1 MPDVYRV
8 VQWAT
13 GNVGRHALRA
23 VLERDQFELVG
34 VHAFSADKIGA
45 DAGTLAGVDPV
56 GLAATDDVDALIAA
70 APDCVLYTPR
80 VVDYELVCRL
90 LESGI
95 NVVTTGDFLTGSHHP
110 QELAMLTAA
119 ATLGGTTF
127 LGTGFEPGFVNVVAG
142 FLSGAC
148 RRVRSVKLVET
159 LDCTQYPVREAWTV
173 LGFAKPAKDR
183 LVEFDPS
190 SARYGL
196 GYFESLDLV
205 ASMLGVEL
213 DHQRGFIEN
222 ALATKHLDLGWI
234 TFAEGTVAG
243 QRRTYRGYRNGRVV
257 VELAICWTMS
267 DEALD
272 PQWADPE
279 GFAVEI
285 DGEPRVDAVIRFGPP
300 HDAELSDE
308 RTIMGLLMVGTAMAA
323 VNAIPHVCAAPPGV
337 LTHIDL
343 PIRGTHGA
351 LID

>member
-1 MPDVYRV
+1 MTPYRV

-13 GNVGRHALRA
+13 GNVGRHSLRA
-23 VLERDQFELVG
+23 VLERDQFEVVG
-34 VHAFSADKIGA
+34 VHAFSADKIGT
-45 DAGTLAGVDPV
+45 DAGTLAGIDPV
-56 GLAATDDVDALIAA
+56 GVVATDDVDALIGAV
-70 APDCVLYTPR
+70 PDCVLYTPR

-110 QELAMLTAA
+110 KELAALTAA
-119 ATLGGTTF
+119 ATAGETTF
-127 LGTGFEPGFVNVVAG
+127 LGTGFEPGFINVVAG

-148 RRVRSVKLVET
+148 RRVHSVKLVET

-205 ASMLGVEL
+205 ASLLGVEL
-213 DHQRGFIEN
+213 EAKQGLIEN
-222 ALATKHLDLGWI
+222 AVTTRDLDLGWI
-234 TFAEGTVAG
+234 AFAKGTVAG

-267 DEALD
+267 DEALE
-272 PQWADPE
+272 PQWTDPE

-285 DGEPRVDAVIRFGPP
+285 EGEPRVDAVIHFGPP
-300 HDAELSDE
+300 HDAALSGE
-308 RTIMGLLMVGTAMAA
+308 QSIMGLLMVGTAMAA
-323 VNAIPHVCAAPPGV
+323 VNAIPDVCAASPGV
-337 LTHIDL
+337 ITHVDL
-343 PIRGTHGA
+343 PIRGSRGA